1 MGGVFLKL
9 DENRELWIK
18 CVEEYKSS
26 GLSQKSW
33 CEQNSVKAT
42 SLRYWIMK
50 LNKGQSVTKLNDSPI
65 EFARISI
72 TEEESFPSIVLE
84 IKDIKL
90 SITNNYDEILL
101 LKVINTLRK
110 I

>member
-1 MGGVFLKL
+1 LKL
-9 DENRELWIK
+9 DENKEIWLKR
-18 CVEEYKSS
+18 VEEYRSS
-26 GLSQKSW
+26 GLSQKTW
-33 CEQNSVKAT
+33 CEENGVKAT

-50 LNKGQSVTKLNDSPI
+50 LNKSQSVTKLNDSPV
-65 EFARISI
+65 EFASVSI
-72 TEEESFPSIVLE
+72 TEEESFPSVVLE

>member
-1 MGGVFLKL
+1 MAEVV
-9 DENRELWIK
+9 ENWTK
-18 CVEEYKSS
+18 KP
-26 GLSQKSW
+26 
-33 CEQNSVKAT
+33 AT
-42 SLRYWIMK
+42 
-50 LNKGQSVTKLNDSPI
+50 T
-65 EFARISI
+65 I
-72 TEEESFPSIVLE
+72 TEEESFPSVVLE

>member
-1 MGGVFLKL
+1 MKL
-9 DENRELWIK
+9 DENKEIWLKR
-18 CVEEYKSS
+18 VEEYRSS
-26 GLSQKSW
+26 GLSQKIW
-33 CEQNSVKAT
+33 CEENDVKPT

-50 LNKGQSVTKLNDSPI
+50 LNKSQSVTKLNDSPI
-65 EFARISI
+65 EFARVLI
-72 TEEESFPSIVLE
+72 TEDQSFPAIVLE

-90 SITNNYDEILL
+90 SVTNNYDEILL